1 MKRCAFGDN
10 ELTTNTVSWYKIRT
24 EQIYTVCAYST
35 YSIRLQNELGRLLNN
50 IQQFKTTDLEICPTH
65 MLYGDGP
72 SREDVSI
79 GEAKAATGTVS
90 L

>member
-1 MKRCAFGDN
+1 MLECWDRN
-10 ELTTNTVSWYKIRT
+10 ER
-24 EQIYTVCAYST
+24 
-35 YSIRLQNELGRLLNN
+35 GRLLNN
-50 IQQFKTTDLEICPTH
+50 IQHFKTTDLEICPTH